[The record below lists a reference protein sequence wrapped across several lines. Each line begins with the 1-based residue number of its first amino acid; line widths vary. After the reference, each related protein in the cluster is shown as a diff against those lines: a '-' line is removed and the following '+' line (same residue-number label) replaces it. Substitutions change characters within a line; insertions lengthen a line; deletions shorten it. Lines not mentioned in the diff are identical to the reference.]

1 MPVPRLKP
9 SLFSIHPPLSVP
21 STRCLRTKPSR
32 LPPRAAAFGIPVE
45 SFPEIAKTWRK
56 KMRGEEE
63 QQKIPLVPRVTDD
76 GVVIQRKTKLK
87 PQPLTERQRKF
98 MEDEDYEDL
107 GKLEERE
114 ERVKEFERLKKL
126 GLTGGKAPKRTATGE
141 RIEEEEI
148 DSLTYP
154 RDVVGTKFRKEKVKY
169 KYDMYEL
176 PILSSFPF
184 GFSFRGFSLHF
195 CFLPAVQN

>member
-1 MPVPRLKP
+1 
-9 SLFSIHPPLSVP
+9 
-21 STRCLRTKPSR
+21 
-32 LPPRAAAFGIPVE
+32 
-45 SFPEIAKTWRK
+45 
-56 KMRGEEE
+56 MRGEEE

-87 PQPLTERQRKF
+87 PQRLTERQRKF

-107 GKLEERE
+107 GRLEERE

-169 KYDMYEL
+169 KYDMYDL
-176 PILSSFPF
+176 PILFFLSVQFLFPWVF
-184 GFSFRGFSLHF
+184 T
-195 CFLPAVQN
+195 